1 MRFFEDEE
9 LLSTELYTAMVPE
22 EILKGEPEA
31 EDRFNIKFENGKFAL
46 TRVRLFKNLV
56 TFAGVDGSERFV
68 YLSFVRSNYNVE
80 QNNSNKYRIDL
91 IKFAHVLSLYT
102 DKLEIV
108 HNWTERLSK
117 YCVNY
122 NFFTKYEIKEE
133 VGKGGFGKVYRVV
146 NNDDPSKEFA
156 GKIFDKKAIKKKH
169 KVLLHSEIKILQ
181 MMHHEKIV
189 KIYEVHETGDQLVV
203 VMELMRGGLLSHYMK
218 EQPKLHPNVMK
229 EIMRQLLQGL
239 DYMAS
244 LRIIH
249 RDIKPDNILIEKFV
263 TVGLDKVPSIKI
275 VDMGI
280 ACFEDQEPDFLFAG
294 TAGFIAPEI
303 FKCDNAKKHSPTLK
317 DKASFEC
324 MTEAA
329 PKLTTKVDIY
339 SAGIIFYQMITG
351 RSPFTSKELST
362 EEANELGKIS
372 FDSIYIN
379 KFPKSGV
386 DLLKKM
392 LDSKPK
398 NRPSAAEALAHDYF
412 GVADSN
418 TLHSN
423 SPSNMSKSSRK
434 IHLDFKEDDP
444 MIALM
449 SAGKQLK
456 KLRSRSFH

>member
-9 LLSTELYTAMVPE
+9 LLSTELYTPTVPD

-31 EDRFNIKFENGKFAL
+31 DDKFNIKFENGKFVL

-56 TFAGVDGSERFV
+56 TFSGVDGTDRYV
-68 YLSFVRSNYNVE
+68 YLSFVRNNYNVE

-91 IKFAHVLSLYT
+91 MKFANVLSLYT

-108 HNWTERLSK
+108 QNWTERLSK

-133 VGKGGFGKVYRVV
+133 IGKGGFGKVYKVV
-146 NNDDPSKEFA
+146 NNDDHSKEFA

-203 VMELMRGGLLSHYMK
+203 VMELMSGGLLSHYIK
-218 EQPKLHPNVMK
+218 EQPKLHPNVIR

-239 DYMAS
+239 EYMAS
-244 LRIIH
+244 LGVIH

-263 TVGLDKVPSIKI
+263 TVGQDKVPSIKI

-303 FKCDNAKKHSPTLK
+303 FKCDNAKNHSPVLR
-317 DKASFEC
+317 DKKHFEC
-324 MTEAA
+324 MTEGV
-329 PKLTTKVDIY
+329 PMLTTKVDVY

-351 RSPFTSKELST
+351 RSPFAFKELSI
-362 EEANELGKIS
+362 EQANELGKVS

-379 KFPKSGV
+379 KFAKSGV

-392 LDSKPK
+392 LDPKPK
-398 NRPSAAEALAHDYF
+398 TRPSATEALAHDYF
-412 GVADSN
+412 TGGDSH
-418 TLHSN
+418 TLHTN
-423 SPSNMSKSSRK
+423 SSSSMSKSSRK
-434 IHLDFKEDDP
+434 IPLDVKDEDP
-444 MIALM
+444 MIALF

>member
-9 LLSTELYTAMVPE
+9 LLSTELYTSTVPE

-31 EDRFNIKFENGKFAL
+31 EDKFNIKFENGKFIL

-56 TFAGVDGSERFV
+56 TFAGFDGSDRFV
-68 YLSFVRSNYNVE
+68 YLSFVRNNYNVE

-91 IKFAHVLSLYT
+91 MKFANVLSLYT

-108 HNWTERLSK
+108 QNWIERLSK

-133 VGKGGFGKVYRVV
+133 VGKGGFGKVYRVIK
-146 NNDDPSKEFA
+146 NDDPTIEFA

-203 VMELMRGGLLSHYMK
+203 VMELMRGGLLSHFIK
-218 EQPKLHPNVMK
+218 EQQKLHPNVIK
-229 EIMRQLLQGL
+229 ETMRQLLQGL
-239 DYMAS
+239 EYLAS

-249 RDIKPDNILIEKFV
+249 RDIKPDNILIENFV
-263 TVGLDKVPSIKI
+263 TVGQDKIPSIKI

-303 FKCDNAKKHSPTLK
+303 FKFDNAKNHSPLLK
-317 DKASFEC
+317 DKKFLEC

-329 PKLTTKVDIY
+329 PMLTTKVDIY
-339 SAGIIFYQMITG
+339 SAGVIFYQMITG
-351 RSPFTSKELST
+351 RSPFASKELT
-362 EEANELGKIS
+362 IEQANESGKIS
-372 FDSIYIN
+372 FESIFIT
-379 KFPKSGV
+379 KFSKSGV
-386 DLLKKM
+386 ELLKKM
-392 LDSKPK
+392 LDPKPK
-398 NRPSAAEALAHDYF
+398 NRPSATEALTHDYF
-412 GVADSN
+412 GCGDSK
-418 TLHSN
+418 TLHTN
-423 SPSNMSKSSRK
+423 SSSSMSKSSRK
-434 IHLDFKEDDP
+434 IPLDVKDEDH
-444 MIALM
+444 MMGLF